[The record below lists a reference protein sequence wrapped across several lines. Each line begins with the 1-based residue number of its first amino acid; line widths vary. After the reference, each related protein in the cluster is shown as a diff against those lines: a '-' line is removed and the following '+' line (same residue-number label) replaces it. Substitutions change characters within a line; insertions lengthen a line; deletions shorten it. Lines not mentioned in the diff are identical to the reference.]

1 MSDGIWNV
9 IFDGDLGHLAPGPS
23 RPSTNASCV
32 HVVNERI
39 KEKHLLCTYTY
50 TPTHTISY
58 NNERKQLLAHIFHFL
73 SLI

>member
-1 MSDGIWNV
+1 MSDGVWNV

-39 KEKHLLCTYTY
+39 KEKKIAMHIHLHPHI
-50 TPTHTISY
+50 PTQSLTTMRE
-58 NNERKQLLAHIFHFL
+58 NNG
-73 SLI
+73 